1 MTAAGHSGLPQ
12 LGSGGAEGGLSSRRH
27 CGGYAFSG
35 DDEDEGNCRSS
46 SSGRRGPRLSE
57 GGPGTERPSSRT
69 AGFSVLHRHFHLICS
84 SAVPE
89 LQTKRIPNLCLQPTP
104 LCPTLSPQGESRCL
118 CKEGWVGRQ
127 GCGLQPQVPARVEVC
142 A

>member
-12 LGSGGAEGGLSSRRH
+12 PGSGGAEGGLSSRRH
-27 CGGYAFSG
+27 CGGDAFSG

-46 SSGRRGPRLSE
+46 GSGRRGPRLSE

-89 LQTKRIPNLCLQPTP
+89 LQTKNSRSLP
-104 LCPTLSPQGESRCL
+104 LAHSSLSHSVSPGG
-118 CKEGWVGRQ
+118 K
-127 GCGLQPQVPARVEVC
+127 QVSV
-142 A
+142 